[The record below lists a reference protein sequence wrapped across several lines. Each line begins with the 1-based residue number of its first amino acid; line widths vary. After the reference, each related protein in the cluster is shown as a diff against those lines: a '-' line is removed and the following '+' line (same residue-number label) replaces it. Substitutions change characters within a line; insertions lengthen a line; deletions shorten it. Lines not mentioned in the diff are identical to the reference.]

1 MILEN
6 YEIVEVSREV
16 NGWESGR
23 ALDKR
28 TNEFVGL
35 SRFTCDASTSQETVQ
50 EYLRFLNWVRE
61 NPHPSLASVY
71 DSGLEN
77 GQIVFVSEWL
87 DSENLQD
94 RKDRGLSFDGFIA
107 MSVAVS
113 EALQHLHA
121 QGFVYRT
128 ISPESVRFEDATHN
142 ALLDVPLWKFSEK
155 QTFAEENL
163 VFSAPE
169 VLVSQEYSA
178 ASDIYAVGILLYST
192 LVGSFPWVNQN
203 GTPRVRVEEDAVP
216 RLPASLSAMQQ
227 KIDDMLAY
235 DPNSRQLSVEN
246 LLDLDHESDT
256 GLKLNRDVRYR
267 SGIVNSEE
275 VDKVAQPLEQ
285 SPSSPIENSI
295 KRSRVWLYSSVVA
308 ITVVGVITALY
319 AYTNFDSV
327 RMVLYEIGIVDH
339 PELSERWRQAQSLRM
354 DQNQSLI
361 TLIAAYNRVLELEP
375 NHSGALRAIS
385 EEKEERR
392 GKIETLIKSDEF
404 SLAQAR
410 LDEYV
415 TAVPND
421 LEIANLVTELENRQR
436 RDRLL
441 DDARDLVAA
450 GIEDLVLLDTAVRA
464 YRTVLSVY
472 PDSDEA
478 RRQLN
483 DIAVLYIE
491 AALNAASEE
500 DIDRAWH
507 FFEKAEEADP
517 DVQELENVRGTIKL
531 AETLEN
537 EINSTI
543 LRATTFFEGGQLI
556 TPPGEDNAMS
566 TYRQVLALDPGN
578 ELAVAKLKE
587 IEQRLIEMHQGL
599 LEEREFG
606 AEANLLSAARQAGV
620 SQETLQSMV
629 HAYENLQANI
639 DNAKHLYRKAQSLF
653 EQGYVS
659 APDNDNA
666 IDVLK
671 EAQTL
676 DAKNTDVNALLDQCA
691 ERTAAVAIEAYE
703 AGLTDKAIQYM
714 SIARDIQPMNDF
726 WSSKYRE
733 WSQLD

>member
-6 YEIVEVSREV
+6 YEVVEVSREV

-61 NPHPSLASVY
+61 NPHPSLTSVY

-77 GQIVFVSEWL
+77 GQIVFVSEWV

-94 RKDRGLSFDGFIA
+94 RKDRGLSFDSFIA

-128 ISPESVRFEDATHN
+128 ISPESVRFENVTHTVR
-142 ALLDVPLWKFSEK
+142 LEVPLWKFIEQQSSAEK
-155 QTFAEENL
+155 EH
-163 VFSAPE
+163 VFDAPE

-178 ASDIYAVGILLYST
+178 ASDMYAVGILLYST
-192 LVGSFPWVNQN
+192 MVGSFPWVNQN
-203 GTPRVRVEEDAVP
+203 GTPRVRAEDDAVP
-216 RLPASLSAMQQ
+216 RLPASLSAVQPQ
-227 KIDDMLAY
+227 IDDMLAY
-235 DPNSRQLSVEN
+235 DPNSRQLSFEN
-246 LLDLDHESDT
+246 LLELDHESDT

-267 SGIVNSEE
+267 SGIINSEE
-275 VDKVAQPLEQ
+275 VDKVAQPLDQ
-285 SPSSPIENSI
+285 SPSSPIENSR
-295 KRSRVWLYSSVVA
+295 KRSSFWLYTSVVA

-375 NHSGALRAIS
+375 NHGGTLRAIA

-392 GKIETLIKSDEF
+392 EKIETLIKSNDF
-404 SLAQAR
+404 TLAQAR

-421 LEIANLVTELENRQR
+421 AEIANLVTELENRQR

-441 DDARDLVAA
+441 ADARDLVAA

-491 AALNAASEE
+491 VALNAASEE

-507 FFEKAEEADP
+507 FFEKAEAADP

-543 LRATTFFEGGQLI
+543 QRAKTFFDGGQLI
-556 TPPGEDNAMS
+556 TPPGEDNAMY
-566 TYRQVLALDPGN
+566 TFRQVLALDPGN
-578 ELAVAKLKE
+578 ELAEAKLKE
-587 IEQRLIEMHQGL
+587 IEQRLIEMHRGL

-620 SQETLQSMV
+620 SPETLQSMV
-629 HAYENLQANI
+629 NAYENLQADI
-639 DNAKHLYRKAQSLF
+639 DSAKKLYRKAQSLF
-653 EQGYVS
+653 ERGYVS

-714 SIARDIQPMNDF
+714 SIARDIQPMNDY

>member
-6 YEIVEVSREV
+6 YEIVEVYREI
-16 NGWESGR
+16 NGWECGR
-23 ALDKR
+23 AIDKR
-28 TNEFVGL
+28 SNRIVRL
-35 SRFTCDASTSQETVQ
+35 SRFTYDAATSQETVQ
-50 EYLRFLNWVRE
+50 EYVGCLNWLRE
-61 NPHPSLASVY
+61 NPHPNLKSVY

-77 GQIVFVSEWL
+77 GQIVIVSEWV
-87 DSENLQD
+87 DSENLHD
-94 RKDRGLSFDGFIA
+94 RKDRGLTFDDVVA
-107 MSVAVS
+107 MSRALTT
-113 EALQHLHA
+113 ALQHLHV
-121 QGFVYRT
+121 QGFVHRA
-128 ISPESVRFEDATHN
+128 INPECVFFENATH
-142 ALLDVPLWKFSEK
+142 AVRLGVPLWKFSE
-155 QTFAEENL
+155 QHTSAEEDH
-163 VFSAPE
+163 VFFAPE
-169 VLVSQEYSA
+169 VLTSQEYSV

-203 GTPRVRVEEDAVP
+203 GRIRARAEEDAVP
-216 RLPASLSAMQQ
+216 RLPTSLSAFQPL
-227 KIDDMLAY
+227 IDDMLAF
-235 DPNSRQLSVEN
+235 DPNLRRLSDEA
-246 LLDLDHESDT
+246 LLELGHEIDT
-256 GLKLNRDVRYR
+256 VSSLAHDVRYR
-267 SGIVNSEE
+267 SGLVNSEE
-275 VDKVAQPLEQ
+275 VERVAQPLDQ

-361 TLIAAYNRVLELEP
+361 TLIAAYNRVLKLEP
-375 NHSGALRAIS
+375 NHSGALRAIA

-464 YRTVLSVY
+464 YQTVLSVY

-500 DIDRAWH
+500 DIDRAWN

-531 AETLEN
+531 AESLEN
-537 EINSTI
+537 EIKSTI
-543 LRATTFFEGGQLI
+543 QRATTLFDGGQLI

-578 ELAVAKLKE
+578 ELAMAKLKE
-587 IEQRLIEMHQGL
+587 IEQRLIEMHLGL

-620 SQETLQSMV
+620 SPDTLQSMV
-629 HAYENLQANI
+629 DAYENLQADI
-639 DNAKHLYRKAQSLF
+639 DSAKKLYRKAQSLF
-653 EQGYVS
+653 ERGYVS
-659 APDNDNA
+659 APANDNA

-703 AGLTDKAIQYM
+703 AGLTDQAIQYM